1 MTHYEKQ
8 VRILLR
14 VLPLIE
20 YNHPESGAPFMA
32 LKGGTALN
40 FLLWNL
46 PRLSVDIDLAYC
58 PIDDREIAVRDIT
71 ASMQRLAPVFGV
83 EPLAPVFGVEPKYRF

>member
-20 YNHPESGAPFMA
+20 YDHPESGAPFMA

-40 FLLWNL
+40 FLLCNL
-46 PRLSVDIDLAYC
+46 PRLSVDIDLA
-58 PIDDREIAVRDIT
+58 
-71 ASMQRLAPVFGV
+71 
-83 EPLAPVFGVEPKYRF
+83 